1 MERWM
6 SCISP
11 LTHVPPGLGARLEY
25 ISVTPIALDHVVAI
39 DFHVHVELGPDGHDH
54 LSPALR
60 QAVRRYF
67 RSDGNLPTI
76 DQVAEHYRSR
86 HMLAVVFGVD
96 SALTT
101 GQPRIPNQFIV
112 EKSLE
117 HPDVLVPFASIDPRR
132 GPAGLAEARDLIA
145 SGIVRGFKFHPNL
158 QQFEPNDRSAYPL
171 FEVIEEGAVIAMFH
185 TGHSGIGA
193 GLPGGGGIRLKYGN
207 PMSIDDVAVDFPGM
221 KIVMAHPSF
230 PWQDEALSVAMHKP
244 QVLLDL
250 SGWSPKRFPPQLVTA
265 ISASLRE
272 QTLFGSDFPLITP
285 DKWLRD
291 FSTLE
296 IDEATSALILKE
308 NAARLLGLV

>member
-1 MERWM
+1 
-6 SCISP
+6 
-11 LTHVPPGLGARLEY
+11 
-25 ISVTPIALDHVVAI
+25 
-39 DFHVHVELGPDGHDH
+39 
-54 LSPALR
+54 
-60 QAVRRYF
+60 
-67 RSDGNLPTI
+67 
-76 DQVAEHYRSR
+76 
-86 HMLAVVFGVD
+86 
-96 SALTT
+96 
-101 GQPRIPNQFIV
+101 
-112 EKSLE
+112 
-117 HPDVLVPFASIDPRR
+117 
-132 GPAGLAEARDLIA
+132 
-145 SGIVRGFKFHPNL
+145 
-158 QQFEPNDRSAYPL
+158 
-171 FEVIEEGAVIAMFH
+171 MFH

-265 ISASLRE
+265 ISTSLRE
-272 QTLFGSDFPLITP
+272 QALFGSDFPLITP